1 MFLKGR
7 KEILEENVRRCQT
20 IQGDEERRLRQQ
32 EIMVMTLQA
41 GEDKRLIE
49 KEREQLTGNDIYDNK
64 IIR

>member
-1 MFLKGR
+1 MFLKGK
-7 KEILEENVRRCQT
+7 KEILEENVRRCQA
-20 IQGDEERRLRQQ
+20 IQRNEERRLRQQ

-49 KEREQLTGNDIYDNK
+49 KEREQLTGNDINDNE